1 MWPFIE
7 TNAAAMST
15 LSDRGTSIIGGDIGA
30 GILQHDELATARQG
44 DRMVE
49 RSFPARDRPSRCSL
63 IFLAGATSDNLE
75 SVIRQR
81 PLQRL
86 E

>member
-7 TNAAAMST
+7 TNAAAMGT
-15 LSDRGTSIIGGDIGA
+15 LSDRGTSIIGGDMGA

-49 RSFPARDRPSRCSL
+49 FPARDQPSRCSL
-63 IFLAGATSDNLE
+63 IFLIGATSDNLE
-75 SVIRQR
+75 SVIRQW